1 MENIYSILPFIDPLN
16 IIHLSVVGSTQ
27 QFLMDY
33 DGPTENSVC
42 IADEQLCGRGNDIIL
57 FQITD

>member
-1 MENIYSILPFIDPLN
+1 MENVSAILPFIDPLN

-42 IADEQLCGRGNDIIL
+42 IADEQLYGRGME
-57 FQITD
+57 